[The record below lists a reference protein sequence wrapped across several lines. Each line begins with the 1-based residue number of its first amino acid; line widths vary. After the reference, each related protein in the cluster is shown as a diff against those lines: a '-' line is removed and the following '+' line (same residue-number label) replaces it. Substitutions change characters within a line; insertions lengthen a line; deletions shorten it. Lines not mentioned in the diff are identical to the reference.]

1 MQNKG
6 LLFIPDISGFTRFVN
21 ETDIAHSRLIIQEL
35 LETIIN
41 SNQIGLEVSEVEG
54 DAVLFYKF
62 CNPPSLGELFAQ
74 IERTFC
80 SFHQSLTSY
89 ELRRYCQCN
98 ACMSAVNLSLKI
110 ITHYGEF
117 STYSVKNFRK
127 LIGKDIIVAHQLLK
141 NDIEQ
146 HEYWLVTTNILDKK
160 APESLAQWMKWIES
174 SKKTDSGEI
183 QFMYTQLG
191 ELKGQV
197 KPTPPAAV
205 DLSKMMKVVSVS
217 HDYATELIP
226 LFHATGDFNYR
237 HLWMEGVIRVEEVG
251 HFLPRVGMRC
261 RCVLKDRE
269 VITTASSYRYSTERI
284 EFTETEEDSGNT
296 THFLLEKVDNGRAR
310 CTLSYYVK
318 KNILSYAVFIT
329 GKAKAKERSL
339 RNSLNNIESLLPQ
352 IKLPPPS
359 A

>member
-1 MQNKG
+1 MQDKG

-41 SNQIGLEVSEVEG
+41 SNEIGLEVSEVEG

-62 CNPPSLGELFAQ
+62 CNPPSLSELFAQ

-146 HEYWLVTTNILDKK
+146 HEYWLVTTNMLDKK
-160 APESLAQWMKWIES
+160 TPESLAQWMKWIES

-191 ELKGQV
+191 ELRGQV
-197 KPTPPAAV
+197 KALPPPAI
-205 DLSKMMKVVSVS
+205 DLSKMIKVASAS
-217 HDYATELIP
+217 REYETGLIR
-226 LFHATGDFNYR
+226 LFHAMGDFNHR
-237 HLWMEGVIRVEEVG
+237 HQWMEGVIRVEEVG

-269 VITTASSYRYSTERI
+269 VITTASSYHYSAERI
-284 EFTETEEDSGNT
+284 EFSETEEGSGNT
-296 THFLLEKVDNGRAR
+296 TNFILEKLGNGKAR
-310 CTLSYYVK
+310 CTLTYYLK
-318 KNILSYAVFIT
+318 KNIFSYAIFLT
-329 GKAKAKERSL
+329 GRAKAKERSFQH
-339 RNSLNNIESLLPQ
+339 SLKNVESVLPQ
-352 IKLPPPS
+352 IELPPGVE
-359 A
+359 